1 MTRTMTTPRRLT
13 LTEGGTPHRV
23 SLSADEYQAVNA
35 LAVAVATPTVE
46 PGVYDVTA
54 GSKIGAVAVG
64 DLQIVVRPK
73 ITDLNRL
80 IFLLGYTRRPVWR
93 DDHVQLTHAD
103 ELFPALAE
111 VFSRLASY
119 ATDVGLLQGYQT
131 VTDTLPVLR
140 GRVLATEQMTRRFG
154 LLVPLA
160 VEYDDFTVDIAE
172 NRLLLAAT
180 LRLLGVAGLSPE
192 ARRRLLRLR
201 RLLGDVSAPV
211 RGAPLDS
218 WQPSRLNARYHDAL
232 RLAEIVLG
240 AQSFE
245 HRVGDLTVTGFM
257 FDMWRIFE
265 DFVCS
270 ALGEALGDR
279 GLRTAT
285 QFVSH
290 LDTDRQV
297 TMKPDL
303 VWLGERRRV
312 LGVVD
317 AKYKAERPDGFPN
330 ADLYQVLA
338 YCTVFGLAEGHLVYA
353 KGNEPTQTHHIR
365 GAGIAVHCHTLDL
378 SLPPAALLVQV
389 RDLAARITTP
399 TVQAGAHDSV
409 GPT

>member
-1 MTRTMTTPRRLT
+1 MTTPRQLL
-13 LTEGGTPHRV
+13 LTEGGTAQRTT
-23 SLSADEYQAVNA
+23 LTADEFQAISGLG
-35 LAVAVATPTVE
+35 LATATPTLVS
-46 PGVYDVTA
+46 GVYEVA
-54 GSKIGAVAVG
+54 PGSKIGAVSVG
-64 DLQIVVRPK
+64 DLQILVRPK

-93 DDHVQLTHAD
+93 DDPVELARDD

-111 VFSRLASY
+111 VFSRLATR

-154 LLVPLA
+154 LPVPLA

-180 LRLLGVAGLSPE
+180 LRLLGVAGLSLD

-201 RLLGDVSAPV
+201 RLLSDVSAPV
-211 RGAPLDS
+211 RGAPLDE
-218 WQPSRLNARYHDAL
+218 WHASRLNTRYHDAL

-245 HRVGDLTVTGFM
+245 QRVGDLTVTGFM

-265 DFVCS
+265 DFVGT
-270 ALGEALGDR
+270 ALGEELGDR
-279 GLRTAT
+279 GHRTAT
-285 QFVSH
+285 QFTSH
-290 LDTDRQV
+290 LDVDRQV

-303 VWLGERRRV
+303 VWLGDGNRV

-317 AKYKAERPDGFPN
+317 AKYKAERPEGFPN

-338 YCTVFGLAEGHLVYA
+338 YCTVFGLSEGHLVYA
-353 KGNEPTQTHHIR
+353 KGNEPTRTHIVR
-365 GAGIAVHCHTLDL
+365 GSAVAIHCHTLDL
-378 SLPPAALLVQV
+378 ALPPAELLIQI
-389 RDLAARITTP
+389 DQLASTISEQPVSGLSRARVAPRTP
-399 TVQAGAHDSV
+399 PS
-409 GPT
+409 